1 MDKSVNVIFLM
12 SKAILYNS
20 VAIEKSKVINL
31 TFYKNDFIIK
41 KNTNPFYIKKI
52 NHSNNFINK

>member
-41 KNTNPFYIKKI
+41 KNTNPF
-52 NHSNNFINK
+52 